1 MILESDIQVHNLII
15 ESHVLLLNN
24 LLCFFTLACPV
35 LYGNKWIMN
44 KWVKWFANF
53 KEYKCSINYKH
64 FSIYQKH
71 MLDAYGKNVLKESP
85 YVTRNHYS

>member
-1 MILESDIQVHNLII
+1 MLYFY
-15 ESHVLLLNN
+15 N
-24 LLCFFTLACPV
+24 LLKLFLTLACPV

-53 KEYKCSINYKH
+53 KEYKCLINYKH

-71 MLDAYGKNVLKESP
+71 MLEAYGKNVLEESP
-85 YVTRNHYS
+85 YVPRNHYS